1 MSRGDEGDSE
11 ERRKV
16 KLQTHK
22 GDRGTN
28 RQTCTTAYAC
38 IASRGKSNQKTKYRP
53 IAVKTSGE
61 KRAGC
66 DVYNLTR
73 PSHCCLSVPSVTVR
87 CLDSVLSR
95 SRTRCDMEREASGWT
110 LDRTIVGTHWLHY
123 RSCYCS
129 SSVACRRSRCAHR
142 QLSAAVTLW
151 CLPLISELGR
161 LGAARG

>member
-16 KLQTHK
+16 KPQTHK

-110 LDRTIVGTHWLHY
+110 LDRTSRYSLITLSFVLLFQFG
-123 RSCYCS
+123 RV
-129 SSVACRRSRCAHR
+129 SSVALCSSPALGCRDALVPSFD
-142 QLSAAVTLW
+142 L
-151 CLPLISELGR
+151 
-161 LGAARG
+161 